1 MPFTKT
7 GPDRYK
13 SPSGRTFSKAQVRL
27 YYASGGFKP
36 SKMKKMRIERNK

>member
-7 GPDRYK
+7 GPNSYK
-13 SPSGRTFSKAQVRL
+13 SPSGRTFSKAQVKL

-36 SKMKKMRIERNK
+36 AKLKKLRVSRTK